1 MIIVDTLIESNEI
14 GILSVKHLKR
24 FWHKHHLIRK
34 GIFQQQTLPD
44 EWNKDLL
51 LLASLGIGIEQTI
64 KYLYAEN
71 PSFETF
77 ENWILAL
84 NNQNLNTSKIDAFNC
99 YIDNL
104 IIDSNTIVK
113 EQDVL
118 LEDDIKFWKENG
130 YVIVRNAISQEDC
143 NITID
148 AICNFINIDRYDNAT
163 WYNPHPAKQ
172 GIMVQLF
179 QHRILE
185 KNRNSTRIRKAYEQ
199 LRTLHANK
207 IIENFSG
214 IFRGNI
220 NFDVAKKL
228 SDKII
233 EMFDEDKFDV
243 CEVIYSKF
251 KSAISQEQVCNQI
264 IPAPINFNS
273 NLANLESPINYEPSE
288 EEILKELL
296 PKNIAIQIYNQLL
309 ENSASEQGARMSA
322 MESASNNAG
331 KMIKNLTLVYNRTR
345 QANITR
351 ELIDIVSGA
360 NAV

>member
-199 LRTLHANK
+199 LWELDTIWVNTDRVGFNPPETETWKFPGPRMHWDVSLKMPIPFGLQGILYLSDTAYNQGALSLIPGFHNK
-207 IIENFSG
+207 I
-214 IFRGNI
+214 
-220 NFDVAKKL
+220 
-228 SDKII
+228 
-233 EMFDEDKFDV
+233 EDWL
-243 CEVIYSKF
+243 
-251 KSAISQEQVCNQI
+251 
-264 IPAPINFNS
+264 S
-273 NLANLESPINYEPSE
+273 NLPQNVKPRQVDLNSLGIKPIAANAGDFIIWHHSLPHGSSANSSELPRFVQYINYEP
-288 EEILKELL
+288 L
-296 PKNIAIQIYNQLL
+296 
-309 ENSASEQGARMSA
+309 
-322 MESASNNAG
+322 
-331 KMIKNLTLVYNRTR
+331 LTLK
-345 QANITR
+345 QDEWI
-351 ELIDIVSGA
+351 
-360 NAV
+360 